1 MTKMNRDVVISKYG
15 VLSFRAQDGVWDRV
29 FVALT
34 NQGVQ
39 LQRTKT
45 HKQVSSEKIYLK
57 SIAEIKTPKEV
68 L

>member
-34 NQGVQ
+34 NQGIQ
-39 LQRTKT
+39 LQKPQLLRNVTND
-45 HKQVSSEKIYLK
+45 KIYLK
-57 SIAEIKTPKEV
+57 SIAKIKTSNEV

>member
-1 MTKMNRDVVISKYG
+1 MNRDVVISKYG

-34 NQGVQ
+34 NQGIQ
-39 LQRTKT
+39 LQKPVINR
-45 HKQVSSEKIYLK
+45 QVDNKIYLK
-57 SIAEIKTPKEV
+57 NIAKKVKLQNEV